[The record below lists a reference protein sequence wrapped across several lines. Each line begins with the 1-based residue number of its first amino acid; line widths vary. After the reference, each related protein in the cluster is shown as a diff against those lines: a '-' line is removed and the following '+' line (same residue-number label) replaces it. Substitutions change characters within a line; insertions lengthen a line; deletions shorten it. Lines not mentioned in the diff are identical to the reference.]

1 VLGVVALWGALGFV
15 PGFVAL
21 VRSGGKSIVVVP
33 VSMAAGVAGGV
44 LVPALGAKDLFGFG
58 ISLATAALLAAA
70 AAFLLARL
78 AAD

>member
-21 VRSGGKSIVVVP
+21 VRSGGKSIGSLAL
-33 VSMAAGVAGGV
+33 SMAAGVGGGA
-44 LVPALGAKDLFGFG
+44 LVPALGGKDLLGFG
-58 ISLATAALLAAA
+58 ISLAAAALLGAA